1 MMILAIDLSLAKT
14 GMAKMCTCPLR
25 EWNTRTLK
33 PPAKIMKLAGHDRLA
48 WILGE
53 IEAAAVGVTVAAIEG
68 PAYHVP
74 AGGQRGHHERAGLW
88 WMVTHM
94 LWTKGVDT
102 VVIPPDSVKLYAA
115 GKGGAEKDTVL
126 VAAAHAFGESFT
138 GDNNAA
144 DALWMAQ
151 MTADHYGAPAV
162 EVTQKARRAALDPLV
177 WPELKPEVLA

>member
-1 MMILAIDLSLAKT
+1 MMILGLDLSLAKT
-14 GMAKMCTCPLR
+14 GMAKICTCPLR
-25 EWNTRTLK
+25 EWSTRTLK
-33 PPAKIMKLAGHDRLA
+33 PPAKITKLAGHDRMA
-48 WILGE
+48 WILAE

-68 PAYHVP
+68 PAYHAP

-88 WMVTHM
+88 WLVTHM
-94 LWTKGVDT
+94 LWMKGVEI

-126 VAAAHAFGESFT
+126 VAAAHAFGEAFT

-162 EVTQKARRAALDPLV
+162 QVTQQVRRAALKPLV
-177 WPELKPEVLA
+177 WPELPAEVLA